1 VSACLKEN
9 ISGEEQEK
17 KSMMD
22 ANTIFVGCILG
33 VLADRLIDVYMH
45 IKDRKK
51 LWDELNAKF
60 DASNAGN
67 ELYTSSSGLYLLP
80 PSLLIITE

>member
-1 VSACLKEN
+1 VKRT
-9 ISGEEQEK
+9 GK

-33 VLADRLIDVYMH
+33 VLTDRLIDVYMH

-67 ELYTSSSGLYLLP
+67 ELYTSSSGLYLL
-80 PSLLIITE
+80 SKLTNHHRMMCDLIN